1 MDEIKFIYL
10 KKVFLIIFELLSIF
24 LSPNNIPII
33 RNIKLEF
40 IVEKNPPV
48 LLIGNNSIKIT
59 HKIE

>member
-1 MDEIKFIYL
+1 MDEIKFIYF

-24 LSPNNIPII
+24 LSPNNIPSI

-48 LLIGNNSIKIT
+48 LLIGKNSIRIIDKIA
-59 HKIE
+59 